1 MAEEIRDE
9 NIVELT
15 KLSLRKV
22 ILELE
27 KNFLNLD
34 KIKKQAY
41 EKEIKQIKEDIS
53 LRTQNI
59 KVGETSI
66 LSIKKEIA
74 AKKELQNIYNEQVKL
89 IQQSNKSIKEQNEA
103 IRNLQRSMEEG
114 SGKKVRDTNAT
125 FGSLFSALK
134 GFNFKEVATTWTSAK
149 GIIGVTS
156 NSIAALGGAAGVASG
171 AVTGLAIG
179 AKMFWDNIV
188 APSSRMRN
196 VAGQQLG
203 VGVENRNLLGGK
215 WLNEWASRAILGY
228 SADEQRNMYSALV
241 GAMRINPVENKAQ
254 YQTALTGMMAAQRT
268 WGTDTQTLAKIDKA
282 FVQVGVSSERLFPKF
297 DALMRSLEGT
307 GWTTSEYS
315 NVLANNIMYLKN
327 FGVNIDTFSS
337 ELKKYGNMI
346 REEKLSMQDVG
357 TGGWQGES
365 TGNLAFMA
373 QEFLKSGLISE
384 SELGAGLGDTVFAQA
399 GALKEYLGKKIK
411 AGEISEIVSLFETNP
426 MFRGL
431 MESSGASSNMF
442 AFKQLMTSAGLPLSS
457 EMSSMFGGKSAETVW
472 DIAHGDFGATGGKL
486 VQEETQAK
494 LVKLA
499 TDNYALT
506 SNAIRALLVKIA
518 QLILDEA
525 SIMGSGSGT
534 TPMNTNQ

>member
-15 KLSLRKV
+15 RLTIRKV
-22 ILELE
+22 LLEQE
-27 KNFLNLD
+27 KRLNATD
-34 KIKKQAY
+34 QDRVKQIEAS
-41 EKEIKQIKEDIS
+41 IKQIE
-53 LRTQNI
+53 Q
-59 KVGETSI
+59 ETAKRKSYI
-66 LSIKKEIA
+66 QIGNQAIGQMDKEIA
-74 AKKELQNIYNEQVKL
+74 KKKELQKLYEDQVKI

-103 IRNLQRSMEEG
+103 IRNLQRSMKEG
-114 SGKKVRDTNAT
+114 SGQNVRDTNAT
-125 FGSLFSALK
+125 FGSLFNTLK
-134 GFNFKEVATTWTSAK
+134 GFNFKEFATTWTSAK
-149 GIIGVTS
+149 GIVGVTS
-156 NSIAALGGAAGVASG
+156 NSIAALGGAAGIASG

-188 APSSRMRN
+188 VPSSRMRN

-203 VGVENRNLLGGK
+203 IGVENRNLLGGK
-215 WLNEWASRAILGY
+215 FLNEWASRAFLGY
-228 SADEQRNMYSALV
+228 SADEQRDMYSALV
-241 GAMRINPVENKAQ
+241 GAMRINPEQNKMQ

-297 DALMRSLEGT
+297 DALMRSIEGT

-373 QEFLKSGLISE
+373 QEFLKSGIISE
-384 SELGAGLGDTVFAQA
+384 QELGAGLGDTVFAQA

-426 MFRGL
+426 MFRVL

>member
-1 MAEEIRDE
+1 MAEELRDE

-15 KLSLRKV
+15 RLT
-22 ILELE
+22 
-27 KNFLNLD
+27 
-34 KIKKQAY
+34 IKKVLLEQERRLNAEDEKRVKQINAAIRQIEAETAKRKAY
-41 EKEIKQIKEDIS
+41 IQVGNQTLGQIDKEISK
-53 LRTQNI
+53 R
-59 KVGETSI
+59 
-66 LSIKKEIA
+66 
-74 AKKELQNIYNEQVKL
+74 KELQKSYEEQVKI
-89 IQQSNKSIKEQNEA
+89 IQQSNKSIREQNEA
-103 IRNLQRSMEEG
+103 IKRLQENMSNG
-114 SGKKVRDTNAT
+114 SNQKVRDTTST
-125 FGSLFSALK
+125 FGTVLSALK

-149 GIIGVTS
+149 GAIGLTS
-156 NSIAALGGAAGVASG
+156 NTIKALGGAAGIASG
-171 AVTGLAIG
+171 AVTGLAVG

-268 WGTDTQTLAKIDKA
+268 WGTDTQTLARIDKA
-282 FVQVGVSSERLFPKF
+282 FIQVGVSSERLFPKF

-384 SELGAGLGDTVFAQA
+384 RELGVGLGDTVFAQA
-399 GALKEYLGKKIK
+399 GAMKEYLGKKIK

-431 MESSGASSNMF
+431 MESSGASSNMY

-457 EMSSMFGGKSAETVW
+457 EMSSMFAGKSAETVW

-486 VQEETQAK
+486 VQEQTQKK
-494 LVKLA
+494 LVELA
-499 TDNYALT
+499 TNNYAMT
-506 SNAIRALLVKIA
+506 SSAIRALLIKIA

>member
-15 KLSLRKV
+15 RLTIRKV
-22 ILELE
+22 LLEQE
-27 KNFLNLD
+27 KRLNATD
-34 KIKKQAY
+34 QDRVKQIEAS
-41 EKEIKQIKEDIS
+41 IKQIE
-53 LRTQNI
+53 Q
-59 KVGETSI
+59 ETAKRKSYI
-66 LSIKKEIA
+66 QIGNQAIGQMDKEIA
-74 AKKELQNIYNEQVKL
+74 KKKELQKLYEDQVKI

-114 SGKKVRDTNAT
+114 SGQKVRDTNAT

-156 NSIAALGGAAGVASG
+156 NSIAALGGAAGIASG

-179 AKMFWDNIV
+179 AKMFWDNII
-188 APSSRMRN
+188 APSARMRN

-203 VGVENRNLLGGK
+203 IGVENRNLLGGK
-215 WLNEWASRAILGY
+215 WLNEWASRAFLGY
-228 SADEQRNMYSALV
+228 SAEEQRDMYSALV

-357 TGGWQGES
+357 TGGWQG
-365 TGNLAFMA
+365 AWRPDFP
-373 QEFLKSGLISE
+373 
-384 SELGAGLGDTVFAQA
+384 GAPR
-399 GALKEYLGKKIK
+399 E
-411 AGEISEIVSLFETNP
+411 
-426 MFRGL
+426 
-431 MESSGASSNMF
+431 
-442 AFKQLMTSAGLPLSS
+442 
-457 EMSSMFGGKSAETVW
+457 
-472 DIAHGDFGATGGKL
+472 AH
-486 VQEETQAK
+486 
-494 LVKLA
+494 
-499 TDNYALT
+499 
-506 SNAIRALLVKIA
+506 
-518 QLILDEA
+518 
-525 SIMGSGSGT
+525 
-534 TPMNTNQ
+534 

>member
-1 MAEEIRDE
+1 MAEELRDE

-15 KLSLRKV
+15 RLT
-22 ILELE
+22 
-27 KNFLNLD
+27 
-34 KIKKQAY
+34 IKKVLLEQERRLNAADQ
-41 EKEIKQIKEDIS
+41 KKVKQINESIRQIEAETAKRKAYI
-53 LRTQNI
+53 Q
-59 KVGETSI
+59 VGNQTI
-66 LSIKKEIA
+66 GQIDKEIA
-74 AKKELQNIYNEQVKL
+74 KRKELQKSYEEQVKI
-89 IQQSNKSIKEQNEA
+89 IQQSNKSIREQNEA
-103 IRNLQRSMEEG
+103 IKKLQENMSNG
-114 SGKKVRDTNAT
+114 SNQKVRDTTST
-125 FGSLFSALK
+125 FGTVLSALK

-149 GIIGVTS
+149 GAIGLTS
-156 NSIAALGGAAGVASG
+156 NTIKALGGAAGIASS
-171 AVTGLAIG
+171 AVTGLAVG

-215 WLNEWASRAILGY
+215 WLNEWASRAFLGY
-228 SADEQRNMYSALV
+228 SADEQRDMYSALV

-268 WGTDTQTLAKIDKA
+268 WGVDTQTLAKIDKA

-297 DALMRSLEGT
+297 DALMRNLEGT

-399 GALKEYLGKKIK
+399 GAMKEYLGKKIK

-431 MESSGASSNMF
+431 MESSGASSNMY

-457 EMSSMFGGKSAETVW
+457 EMSSMFSGKSAETVW
-472 DIAHGDFGATGGKL
+472 DIAHGDFGATGGRL
-486 VQEETQAK
+486 VQEQTQKK
-494 LVKLA
+494 LVELA
-499 TDNYALT
+499 TNNYAMT